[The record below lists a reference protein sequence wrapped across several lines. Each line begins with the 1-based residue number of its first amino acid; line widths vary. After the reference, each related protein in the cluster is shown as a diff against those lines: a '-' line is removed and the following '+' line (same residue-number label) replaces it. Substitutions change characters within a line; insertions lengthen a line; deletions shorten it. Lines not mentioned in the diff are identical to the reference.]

1 MTKAKSLSIL
11 GDSIS
16 TYEGVS
22 NDRAARESIWGNP
35 VFYRDPFPVEK
46 TYWGHLLARFGWEI
60 CVNNSWSGGNLSGRE
75 DPSSGVC
82 RARELGRDDGKAPDF
97 VIVFMG
103 INDLGR
109 GIAPEVFAADYR
121 RTLEIIREKHPDAM
135 LICVTLPDRHPY
147 FKPRCEDF
155 NRAIR
160 EAAKAMGER
169 VILADLFQSPLRNDT
184 YYFNTVDGLHPDED
198 GMRMIARV
206 IEDAVV
212 KFFPEA

>member
-35 VFYRDPFPVEK
+35 VFYRDPFPAEK

-60 CVNNSWSGGNLSGRE
+60 CVNNSWSGGNLSGRD

-109 GIAPEVFAADYR
+109 GVSPEVFAADYKRALETVR
-121 RTLEIIREKHPDAM
+121 RCHPRATVV
-135 LICVTLPDRHPY
+135 CVTLPDRHPY
-147 FKPRCEDF
+147 FKPRCEVF
-155 NRAIR
+155 NRAI
-160 EAAKAMGER
+160 EKAAQEMGEGFL
-169 VILADLFQSPLRNDT
+169 VADLFHSRLANDT

-198 GMRMIARV
+198 GMKIIAEV
-206 IEDAVV
+206 IGDAIAAHLA
-212 KFFPEA
+212 K

>member
-1 MTKAKSLSIL
+1 MPKKYKLSIL

-22 NDRAARESIWGNP
+22 NDGSAEATLWQNP
-35 VFYRDPFPVEK
+35 VFYRDPFPLEK
-46 TYWGHLLARFGWEI
+46 TYWSLLLSRFGWEI
-60 CVNNSWSGGNLSGRE
+60 CVNNSYSGGNLTGRG
-75 DPSSGVC
+75 DPISGVE
-82 RARELGRDDGKAPDF
+82 RASHLARADGTAPDA
-97 VIVFMG
+97 VLVFMG

>member
-1 MTKAKSLSIL
+1 MTKAKGLSIL

-35 VFYRDPFPVEK
+35 VFYRQPFPMER
-46 TYWGHLLARFGWEI
+46 TYWGRLLERFGWKV

-82 RARELGRDDGKAPDF
+82 RARELGRDDGDAPDF
-97 VIVFMG
+97 VIIFMG

-109 GIAPEVFAADYR
+109 GIAPEVFAADYKMA
-121 RTLEIIREKHPDAM
+121 LETVRECHPRAKV
-135 LICVTLPDRHPY
+135 ICVTLPDRHPY
-147 FKPRCEDF
+147 FKPRCEVF
-155 NRAIR
+155 NSAI
-160 EAAKAMGER
+160 EKAAGEMGFA
-169 VILADLFQSPLRNDT
+169 VADLFHSRLSNDT

-198 GMRMIARV
+198 GMRIIAEV
-206 IEDAVV
+206 IGDAIAAV
-212 KFFPEA
+212 FAE